1 MEKELYSGVKNDPIL
16 DWISAK
22 YASLATSS
30 SNADI
35 MSVGSPTSSGNGLFT
50 SAVIHASV
58 NKNAIEKQAE
68 KERKEKEEAEKLAK
82 TQASKGS
89 RGTSL
94 NRALKSAKQQDTAPK
109 TKSPQK
115 NADLDTSF
123 DRHATVDK
131 ITKRVEFIYVP
142 TYQQMRKM
150 ILKALKIQARR
161 I

>member
-1 MEKELYSGVKNDPIL
+1 
-16 DWISAK
+16 
-22 YASLATSS
+22 
-30 SNADI
+30 
-35 MSVGSPTSSGNGLFT
+35 MSVGSPTSTGGMFT

-58 NKNAIEKQAE
+58 NKTALDKQAE

-82 TQASKGS
+82 AQQAAQKGS

-94 NRALKSAKQQDTAPK
+94 AKTLKGGKAEAAKS
-109 TKSPQK
+109 KSPQK
-115 NADLDTSF
+115 NNDLDTSF

-131 ITKRVEFIYVP
+131 ITKRVEFIYTP
-142 TYQQMRKM
+142 TFPQMRKM